1 MLVIFT
7 YRGSSVSVFCV
18 RTGFS
23 CVNYTIQ
30 PFCRNKHSC
39 ITESIILK
47 APYTHRYLKLVRS
60 LLEKFF
66 ISLPPIFSYIC
77 FGNLEWLL
85 VQKTCIANNGLL
97 CPSADDVKQQY
108 VCENDTNFLFRI
120 CRFMLVVFYLMRMN
134 GFHIQRIN
142 STLYVI
148 YMYIHNS
155 TNVLI

>member
-47 APYTHRYLKLVRS
+47 APYTS
-60 LLEKFF
+60 LLEACKKPISEIFHLIAIDIF
-66 ISLPPIFSYIC
+66 IYIC

-120 CRFMLVVFYLMRMN
+120 CRFRLVVFYLMRMN

-148 YMYIHNS
+148 YICIYS

>member
-7 YRGSSVSVFCV
+7 YRGSFVSVFCV

-30 PFCRNKHSC
+30 PFCQNKHSC
-39 ITESIILK
+39 ITESIISK
-47 APYTHRYLKLVRS
+47 ALYTKKTL
-60 LLEKFF
+60 F
-66 ISLPPIFSYIC
+66 PNFSFYCERHFDIYALDIWND
-77 FGNLEWLL
+77 FS

-120 CRFMLVVFYLMRMN
+120 CRFRLVVFYLMRMN

-142 STLYVI
+142 ITLYVI
-148 YMYIHNS
+148 YI
-155 TNVLI
+155 LISDFERTY